1 MLSLILSLAAAA
13 QPASRPIN
21 PLLGTWLNPRGT
33 VAVGMQRCGTNLC
46 GRVTWASPEAR
57 EAAAA
62 GGTPR
67 LIGTTLL
74 RNFRP
79 VEPGL
84 WQGEVFVPDIGQT
97 AEAEMML
104 IGPGKLEVNG
114 CQFGGLLCKRQV
126 WRRAPGKR

>member
-1 MLSLILSLAAAA
+1 
-13 QPASRPIN
+13 
-21 PLLGTWLNPRGT
+21 
-33 VAVGMQRCGTNLC
+33 
-46 GRVTWASPEAR
+46 
-57 EAAAA
+57 
-62 GGTPR
+62 
-67 LIGTTLL
+67 
-74 RNFRP
+74 
-79 VEPGL
+79 L